1 MPNDITV
8 TKNETPGSERWD
20 VAYTADQ
27 AATVTKTME
36 TGGTILD
43 RDIKVAVTI
52 PSGSVT
58 APSSISGGGA
68 TTTFTPNPATLH
80 MAKDIS
86 VTPQVTTA
94 GYISAGTAGTS
105 SVSLSAQAAG
115 LLNSTITPTTTDI
128 SLATNGAGPY
138 WITTSAKVA
147 GDADLAAGNIKK
159 DVSIFGVTGTYEGS
173 GETNFIV
180 TISYNSA
187 TDMWEPD
194 CTFAE
199 VQDAVNAGKTIVAT
213 GTNSEEESVDCAW
226 KSAGTPR
233 LEYYV
238 RDYVAGTR
246 DTIIESYYR
255 FASGGLMLVYSEPFI
270 VPTGTKTLTSKGTHS
285 VSDYANAKVEATDI
299 TGGTITPTTTSQTIA
314 SAAGLY
320 NITAAL
326 TVAGDANLVAAN
338 IADGVSIFGVTGSL
352 AFSTIYSGSSA
363 PSSSTGVNGDIYL
376 QV

>member
-27 AATVTKTME
+27 AATVTKMME
-36 TGGTILD
+36 TGGTMLD

-94 GYISAGTAGTS
+94 GYISAGTAATS

-147 GDADLAAGNIKK
+147 GDADLVAGNIKK
-159 DVSIFGVTGTYEGS
+159 DVSIYGVTGTYEGS

-199 VQDAVNAGKTIVAT
+199 VQAAVNAGKTIIAT
-213 GTNSEEESVDCAW
+213 GTNFEEESVDCAW

-246 DTIIESYYR
+246 DTMIESYYR
-255 FASGGLMLVYSEPFI
+255 FASGGLTEVWSETFI
-270 VPTGTKTLTSKGTHS
+270 IPTGTKTLTSKGTHS

-299 TGGTITPTTTSQTIA
+299 TGGTITPTTASQTIA

-326 TVAGDANLVAAN
+326 NVAGDN
-338 IADGVSIFGVTGSL
+338 I
-352 AFSTIYSGSSA
+352 
-363 PSSSTGVNGDIYL
+363 
-376 QV
+376 